1 MAHLHIIEDKNKQ
14 AVDQKVY
21 CSDYCNKMDNADN
34 YKGWFGCMEVQT
46 SQKCE
51 RQYCENIVKGIE

>member
-21 CSDYCNKMDNADN
+21 CSDY